1 MLYST
6 TGEKYVVTIRNLRV
20 PLPLGEGGATAARL
34 TRRVRVA
41 SLVKSGNPH
50 PTLSHGERVIPPVAD
65 PNLTTQTKSLG
76 TYRA

>member
-6 TGEKYVVTIRNLRV
+6 TGEKYVVTIRNLWV
-20 PLPLGEGGATAARL
+20 PLPLGEG
-34 TRRVRVA
+34 RRDGRKA
-41 SLVKSGNPH
+41 DAPGEGRKSSQIWKPSPH
-50 PTLSHGERVIPPVAD
+50 PLPGGRVIPPVAD

>member
-6 TGEKYVVTIRNLRV
+6 TGEKYVVRYGIYATLS
-20 PLPLGEGGATAARL
+20 PLGEGRRGSLRL
-34 TRRVRVA
+34 PRRVRVA

-50 PTLSHGERVIPPVAD
+50 PTLSQGERVIPPVAD